1 MNLMNAY
8 LKNQQVE
15 QMSELY
21 NSAVNATT
29 SRNIF
34 GADKEEQKKVI
45 KKVKKVEKKE
55 EGLKCKKEM

>member
-1 MNLMNAY
+1 MTGIYSN
-8 LKNQQVE
+8 
-15 QMSELY
+15 
-21 NSAVNATT
+21 AVNVTT

-34 GADKEEQKKVI
+34 GANKVDKEEQKKVI

>member
-1 MNLMNAY
+1 
-8 LKNQQVE
+8 
-15 QMSELY
+15 MSELY

>member
-1 MNLMNAY
+1 MAGIYSN
-8 LKNQQVE
+8 
-15 QMSELY
+15 
-21 NSAVNATT
+21 AVNVTT

-34 GADKEEQKKVI
+34 GVDKEEQKKVI